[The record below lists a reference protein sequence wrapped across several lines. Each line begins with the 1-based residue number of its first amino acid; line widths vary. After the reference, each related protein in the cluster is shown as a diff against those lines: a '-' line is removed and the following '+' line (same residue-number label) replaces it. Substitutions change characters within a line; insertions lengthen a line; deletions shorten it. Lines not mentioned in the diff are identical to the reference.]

1 MSLFPP
7 SLILLS
13 TLLHA
18 SWNLLAHARRD
29 DTTLF
34 VRANLIVGLVG
45 LGPVLWLQFSGDP
58 FPPAIWPLLLA
69 TGLFQAVYFLGLTM
83 GYRAGEFSVVY
94 PVARALPVL
103 ALAVLDVSRGHPPSP
118 LGWLG
123 MGLVTVGCLLAPLSS
138 LRVVNRGKYFNAT
151 IFWVLVTAAGTV
163 GYSGVDKI
171 ALEMLR
177 PGLLSALR
185 YGVLQWLLTVPFLWL
200 GLRYVARLPMTV
212 GKGRDWRRAALATL
226 FISTAYTLILWVY
239 QMIPQASYVVALRQF
254 SIVIGVVAAI
264 VIFHEPAAKLRLTA
278 ALIISV
284 GVGLVGFA

>member
-1 MSLFPP
+1 MSIFPL

-13 TLLHA
+13 TLLHV

-45 LGPVLWLQFSGDP
+45 LGPVLWLQFGGDP

-83 GYRAGEFSVVY
+83 GYRAGEFSIVY

-103 ALAVLDVSRGHPPSP
+103 ALAFLDILRGHPPSAQ
-118 LGWLG
+118 GWLG
-123 MGLVTVGCLLAPLSS
+123 MVLVTAGCLLAPLSG
-138 LRVVNRGKYFNAT
+138 LRAVSRDRYWNAT
-151 IFWVLVTAAGTV
+151 IFWVLVTAAGTI
-163 GYSGVDKI
+163 GYSSVDKI
-171 ALEMLR
+171 ALEMLQ
-177 PGLLSALR
+177 PSLLSALR
-185 YGVLQWLLTVPFLWL
+185 YGVLQWLLTVPYLWL
-200 GLRYVARLPMTV
+200 LLRYVAKLPMTV
-212 GKGRDWRRAALATL
+212 GSVREWRRAALATL
-226 FISTAYTLILWVY
+226 FISSAYTLILWVY

-264 VIFHEPAAKLRLTA
+264 LIFREPAAKLRLTA
-278 ALIISV
+278 ALIISA
-284 GVGLVGFA
+284 GVALVGFA

>member
-1 MSLFPP
+1 MSLFPLA
-7 SLILLS
+7 LILLS
-13 TLLHA
+13 TFLHA
-18 SWNLLAHARRD
+18 SWNLLAHARRQ

-58 FPPAIWPLLLA
+58 FPAAIWPLLLA
-69 TGLFQAVYFLGLTM
+69 TGFFQAVYFLGLTM
-83 GYRAGEFSVVY
+83 GYRAGEFSIVY

-103 ALAVLDVSRGHPPSP
+103 ALAVLDITRGRPPSP

-123 MGLVTVGCLLAPLSS
+123 MLLVTTGCLLAPLSS
-138 LRVVNRGKYFNAT
+138 LRTVSRDRYLNWT
-151 IFWVLVTAAGTV
+151 IFWVLVTAAGTI
-163 GYSGVDKI
+163 GYSGVDKA

-200 GLRYVARLPMTV
+200 GLRFVARLPMEWGTV
-212 GKGRDWRRAALATL
+212 RDWRRAALATL
-226 FISTAYTLILWVY
+226 FISSAYTLILWVY

-254 SIVIGVVAAI
+254 SIVIGVVTAI
-264 VIFHEPAAKLRLTA
+264 VIFHEPAAKLRLSA
-278 ALIISV
+278 ALIITA
-284 GVGLVGFA
+284 GVVIVGFA

>member
-1 MSLFPP
+1 MSLFPLA
-7 SLILLS
+7 LIFIS
-13 TLLHA
+13 TVLHA
-18 SWNLLAHARRD
+18 SWNLLAHARRQ

-45 LGPVLWLQFSGDP
+45 LGPILWLQFGGDP
-58 FPPAIWPLLLA
+58 FPAAVWPLLLA
-69 TGLFQAVYFLGLTM
+69 TGFFQAVYFLGLTM
-83 GYRAGEFSVVY
+83 GYRVGDFSVVY

-103 ALAVLDVSRGHPPSP
+103 ALAVLDIARGRPPSA

-123 MGLVTVGCLLAPLSS
+123 MVLVTVGCLLAPLAS
-138 LRVVNRGKYFNAT
+138 LRTISRDRYLNWT

-163 GYSGVDKI
+163 GYSGVDKA

-200 GLRYVARLPMTV
+200 GLRFVARLPMEWGAV
-212 GKGRDWRRAALATL
+212 RDWRRAALATI
-226 FISTAYTLILWVY
+226 FISSAYTLILWVY

-264 VIFHEPAAKLRLTA
+264 VIFHEPAAKLRLSA
-278 ALIISV
+278 ALIITA
-284 GVGLVGFA
+284 GVVLVGFA

>member
-1 MSLFPP
+1 MSLFPLA
-7 SLILLS
+7 LILTS
-13 TLLHA
+13 TILHA
-18 SWNLLAHARRD
+18 SWNLLAHARRQ

-45 LGPVLWLQFSGDP
+45 LGPVLWLQFGDDP
-58 FPPAIWPLLLA
+58 FPAAIWPLLLA
-69 TGLFQAVYFLGLTM
+69 TGFFQAVYFLGLTM
-83 GYRAGEFSVVY
+83 GYRSGEFSVVY

-103 ALAVLDVSRGHPPSP
+103 ALAVLDIARGRPPSA

-123 MGLVTVGCLLAPLSS
+123 MVLVTVGCLLAPLAS
-138 LRVVNRGKYFNAT
+138 LRTISRDRYLNWT

-163 GYSGVDKI
+163 GYSGVDKT

-177 PGLLSALR
+177 PGLFSALR

-200 GLRYVARLPMTV
+200 GLRFVARLPMEWGAV
-212 GKGRDWRRAALATL
+212 RDWRRAALATL
-226 FISTAYTLILWVY
+226 FISSAYTLILWVY

-264 VIFHEPAAKLRLTA
+264 VIFHEPAAKLRLSA
-278 ALIISV
+278 ALIITA
-284 GVGLVGFA
+284 GVVIVGFA

>member
-1 MSLFPP
+1 MPIFPL

-13 TLLHA
+13 TLFHA
-18 SWNLLAHARRD
+18 SWNLLAHARRED
-29 DTTLF
+29 ATLF
-34 VRANLIVGLVG
+34 VRANLLAGLAG
-45 LGPVLWLQFSGDP
+45 LGPVLWLQLTDDP

-69 TGLFQAVYFLGLTM
+69 TGFFQAVYFLGLGM
-83 GYRAGEFSVVY
+83 GYRAGDFSIVY

-103 ALAVLDVSRGHPPSP
+103 ALALVDIARGRPPSV

-123 MGLVTVGCLLAPLSS
+123 IELVTAGCLLAPLSS
-138 LRVVNRGKYFNAT
+138 LAAVSRERYLNAT

-185 YGVLQWLLTVPFLWL
+185 YGVVQWLLTAPFLWL
-200 GLRYVARLPMTV
+200 GLRYVARLPLV
-212 GKGRDWRRAALATL
+212 RGSASDWRRAALATI
-226 FISTAYTLILWVY
+226 FISTAYTIILWVY

-254 SIVIGVVAAI
+254 SIVLGVLAA
-264 VIFHEPAAKLRLTA
+264 VVFFHEPAAKLRLTA
-278 ALIISV
+278 ALVITAGV
-284 GVGLVGFA
+284 ALVGLA

>member
-1 MSLFPP
+1 MPLFPLG
-7 SLILLS
+7 LIFLS
-13 TLLHA
+13 TILHA
-18 SWNLLAHARRD
+18 SWNLFAHARRD

-58 FPPAIWPLLLA
+58 FPAAIWPLLLA
-69 TGLFQAVYFLGLTM
+69 TGFFQAVYFLGLTM
-83 GYRAGEFSVVY
+83 GYRAGDFSVVY

-103 ALAVLDVSRGHPPSP
+103 ALAVVDITRGRPPSP

-123 MGLVTVGCLLAPLSS
+123 MGLVTLGCLLAPLSS
-138 LRVVNRGKYFNAT
+138 LRGVSRERYLNTT

-163 GYSGVDKI
+163 GYSSVDKL
-171 ALEMLR
+171 ALEILR

-200 GLRYVARLPMTV
+200 FLRFIARLPMAL
-212 GKGRDWRRAALATL
+212 GSRRDWRRAALATL

-264 VIFHEPAAKLRLTA
+264 VIFREPAAKLRLTA
-278 ALIISV
+278 ALIITAGV
-284 GVGLVGFA
+284 ALVGLA

>member
-1 MSLFPP
+1 MPLFPL

-18 SWNLLAHARRD
+18 SWNLLAHARRG

-34 VRANLIVGLVG
+34 VRANLLVGLAG
-45 LGPVLWLQFSGDP
+45 LGPVLWLEFTGDP
-58 FPPAIWPLLLA
+58 FPAAIWPLLLA

-103 ALAVLDVSRGHPPSP
+103 ALAFVDIARGRPPSL
-118 LGWLG
+118 LGWVG
-123 MGLVTVGCLLAPLSS
+123 MGLVTAGCLLAPLSS
-138 LRVVNRGKYFNAT
+138 LRTVSRERYLNRT

-163 GYSGVDKI
+163 GYSGVDKV

-177 PGLLSALR
+177 PGLFSALR

-212 GKGRDWRRAALATL
+212 GSQRDWRRAALATL
-226 FISTAYTLILWVY
+226 FISSAYTLILWVY

-254 SIVIGVVAAI
+254 SIVIGVIAAI
-264 VIFHEPAAKLRLTA
+264 VIFHEPRPNYA
-278 ALIISV
+278 
-284 GVGLVGFA
+284 

>member
-1 MSLFPP
+1 MPLFPL

-34 VRANLIVGLVG
+34 VRANLIVGLLG
-45 LGPVLWLQFSGDP
+45 LGPALWLQFSGDP
-58 FPPAIWPLLLA
+58 FPVAIWPLLLA
-69 TGLFQAVYFLGLTM
+69 TGFFQAVYFLGLTM

-103 ALAVLDVSRGHPPSP
+103 ALAVLDISRGRPPSL

-123 MGLVTVGCLLAPLSS
+123 MGLVTAGCLLAPLSS
-138 LRVVNRGKYFNAT
+138 LRTVSRERYLNRT

-163 GYSGVDKI
+163 GYSGVDKV

-177 PGLLSALR
+177 PGLPSALR
-185 YGVLQWLLTVPFLWL
+185 YGVLQWLLTVPYLWL
-200 GLRYVARLPMTV
+200 FLRYVARLPLRV
-212 GKGRDWRRAALATL
+212 GDGRDWRRAALATL

-254 SIVIGVVAAI
+254 SIVIGVIAAI
-264 VIFHEPAAKLRLTA
+264 VIFHEPAAKLRLSA
-278 ALIISV
+278 ALIISA
-284 GVGLVGFA
+284 GVALVGFA